1 MKKSLSFFLV
11 GFLSLSL
18 IFGLTGKSFALDA
31 TVTTPATGNVSSD
44 SLGSGASVALPNIVV
59 AEADAGEI
67 AVGTIVL
74 TAPAGYNFDQTSV
87 PNVSYAGADLA
98 GSATATPAA
107 TTLTITIGHVSTV
120 AGSITIGNVT
130 PIKVRVTAGTPMAAA
145 GNIFMTSGTIT
156 GIENGV
162 TNFGTLTQVA
172 GTAATLAIAG
182 LDDPVVAG
190 VDAGTFSI
198 TALDQFGNTATTYVG
213 KALITTSDPIAT
225 IFDGG
230 ADEYQF
236 VGGDNGT
243 HPFASGIVLKTA
255 GEQSV
260 TVTDSVTA
268 SIHGHQE
275 AITVTPA
282 ALDHFHLVITSAA
295 GLTGANLAATL
306 TGVDANNNT
315 TITGYGEGTVALT
328 ADAGLVYP
336 ASIANAQVVDDG
348 VWSGN
353 LILNTAGA
361 LVTVTATGNT
371 KTGTDTVTVTENK
384 ISTLVCEGSG
394 QAGAVWLRWTEPAQ
408 TYTGL
413 FTGYVV
419 KHYTAAITDGNWAAG
434 PTTFSQTWT
443 PASTQGGSV
452 QQLVTGLNPG
462 TTYYFG
468 VKLGVVADTLDDNST
483 VSDPSPSCKAPSS
496 SGAPVDSVAPTS
508 YITSPAMNAV
518 LMAVQDVVIK
528 GTARDTG
535 GSSAQKVEVS
545 TNGGSTWS
553 NATVISNID
562 GNLVWEYTWVKPA
575 VGSYTIKTRA
585 TDWVSNVE
593 TAGVGINVTV
603 SNTAP
608 VTTTTTTTVPTNPTI
623 ASLMAQIASLQAQLR
638 ALQGGATCFN
648 VNLKFGMKNND
659 IKLMQEKLGVINTGY
674 FGPLTL
680 SAVNSFQIK
689 YRSEILDPLGLTNA
703 TGFVGTSTRAKLNAL
718 YCK

>member
-11 GFLSLSL
+11 GFLSLGL
-18 IFGLTGKSFALDA
+18 VFGLTGKSFAA
-31 TVTTPATGNVSSD
+31 ASVSTPATGNVSSD
-44 SLGSGASVALPNIVV
+44 SLGSGTSVSLPSIVV
-59 AEADAGEI
+59 AEGAAADI
-67 AVGTIVL
+67 ATGSITL
-74 TAPAGYNFDQTSV
+74 TAPAGYNFDQTSIPDV
-87 PNVSYAGADLA
+87 VYAGGNGLA
-98 GSATATPAA
+98 GNAVAAVSA
-107 TTLTITIGHVSTV
+107 TTLTLTISNASAGAGDTMTIG
-120 AGSITIGNVT
+120 GVT

-145 GNIFMTSGTIT
+145 GNILMTAGTIA
-156 GIENGV
+156 GINGA

-225 IFDGG
+225 IFDAG

-243 HPFASGIVLKTA
+243 RAFVTGIVLKTA

-260 TVTDSVTA
+260 TVTDSVTG

-282 ALDHFHLVITSAA
+282 ALDHFHLVITPAA
-295 GLTGANLAATL
+295 GLTGVNLAATL

-315 TITGYGEGTVALT
+315 TITGYGAGTVALT

-353 LILNTAGA
+353 IILNTAGA
-361 LVTVTATGNT
+361 PVTVTATGNA

-408 TYTGL
+408 TYAGL

-419 KHYTAAITDGNWAAG
+419 KHHTAAITDGNWAAG
-434 PTTFSQTWT
+434 PTTFTQTWT

-468 VKLGVVADTLDDNST
+468 VKLGVAADTLDDHST

-528 GTARDTG
+528 GTARDAG

-593 TAGVGINVTV
+593 TAGAGINVTV
-603 SNTAP
+603 SNTA
-608 VTTTTTTTVPTNPTI
+608 TATTTTTTVPSNPTI

-648 VNLKFGMKNND
+648 INLKLGMKNND

-680 SAVNSFQIK
+680 AAVNSFQIK

-703 TGFVGTSTRAKLNAL
+703 TGFVGASTRAKLNAL